1 MKRTQSVLKMKNDK
15 NRKNTG
21 TILLKCALAALPLV
35 VFMSLFWF
43 FPMDFF
49 DGDYPNWRWQKD
61 LLTDESVSADV
72 LFLGDS
78 LEVSGVMASKWGEN
92 AYNIGLPGTTAVEMY
107 YTLETYLEHHDAPKL
122 VIMGYGQNHYI
133 EMNCYWIR
141 TVYFHYL
148 PISEQIAFIRQAA
161 ALDDMSVFGDVSVLG
176 ETLAYG
182 LCTPGKCLPALINM
196 IEEQN
201 RPETNRASYEYYE
214 TSHGYL
220 QIGKDDSCS
229 DASASVAYDDFV
241 VAAAIDARIRGIA
254 QLCADNGIQLVIERP
269 PCNQATMDATS
280 KLLASNYEAYL
291 TALAGDFPGM
301 IVNTQVDVYPD
312 DCFGDPGHMNE
323 QGAERYTQ
331 SLYERY
337 AYLAE

>member
-1 MKRTQSVLKMKNDK
+1 MRPS
-15 NRKNTG
+15 
-21 TILLKCALAALPLV
+21 
-35 VFMSLFWF
+35 
-43 FPMDFF
+43 
-49 DGDYPNWRWQKD
+49 
-61 LLTDESVSADV
+61 
-72 LFLGDS
+72 
-78 LEVSGVMASKWGEN
+78 
-92 AYNIGLPGTTAVEMY
+92 
-107 YTLETYLEHHDAPKL
+107 
-122 VIMGYGQNHYI
+122 
-133 EMNCYWIR
+133 
-141 TVYFHYL
+141 L